1 MILTLGALV
10 AGILTTLAPC
20 VLPLLPVIVGG
31 SLGSST
37 RESRKR
43 ALIIAA
49 SLGVSVILFT
59 LLLRATTA
67 LIGIPQETWQWISG
81 GILIALGAI
90 TVFPKIWDKIST
102 RLSLQRL
109 TNRGLS
115 QAQARG
121 GVLGSVLTGGALGPV
136 FISCSPFYGFVVV
149 SVLPASFAEGMLYL
163 VAYVVGL
170 CGTLLLLALLG
181 QRLMGKARWLANPD
195 GVFRRVL
202 GIVFVLVGIAIILG
216 LDKDLQTWLIEFYP
230 IRPWELDSGFIP
242 QD

>member
-1 MILTLGALV
+1 VILTLGALV

>member
-43 ALIIAA
+43 ALIIAG

-81 GILIALGAI
+81 GILIALGAV

-102 RLSLQRL
+102 RLSLQRV

-121 GVLGSVLTGGALGPV
+121 GVLGSVLTGAALGPV
-136 FISCSPFYGFVVV
+136 FSSCSPFYGFVVV

-216 LDKDLQTWLIEFYP
+216 LDKDLQTWLIEFSP

-242 QD
+242 QG